1 MVLLLVN
8 RDQSNAYRVK
18 IAFEQRNRER
28 SSSFDGPVEISIL
41 ARISIAGTLRLRV
54 LRGMPNILQR
64 HPS

>member
-28 SSSFDGPVEISIL
+28 SSSFDGPVEISIFGKDQYRWHPAL
-41 ARISIAGTLRLRV
+41 TRPA
-54 LRGMPNILQR
+54 GMPNILQR